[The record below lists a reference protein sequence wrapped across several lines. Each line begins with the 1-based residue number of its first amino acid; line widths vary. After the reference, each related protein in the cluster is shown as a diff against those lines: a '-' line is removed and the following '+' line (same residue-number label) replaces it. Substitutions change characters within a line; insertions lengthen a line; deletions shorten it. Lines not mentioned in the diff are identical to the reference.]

1 MFEPVIPDPQTRP
14 YTSYADIPQE
24 VRRYILDS
32 TGERRVKRVPLPVCN
47 ELAEDYY
54 EYEAECAELKKFQL
68 QVMKNGQLTVTDY
81 QDSRDA
87 IVAFDREIDYTIG
100 NRGVTMV
107 ITQAGRPMRGYQ
119 NGKVIYPSTIYDG
132 VTASKNTAVYYG

>member
-1 MFEPVIPDPQTRP
+1 MFEQVIPEPQTRP

-68 QVMKNGQLTVTDY
+68 QVMKNGKLTVTDY
-81 QDSRDA
+81 QDYKSA
-87 IVAFDREIDYTIG
+87 VVAFDREIDYTIG
-100 NRGVTMV
+100 TRGPTMV
-107 ITQAGRPMRGYQ
+107 LTQAGRPMRGYQ
-119 NGKVIYPSTIYDG
+119 NGKVIYPSTIYEG
-132 VTASKNTAVYYG
+132 VVRSKNTTVYYG